1 MYSEQNKYVEKN
13 LQHNIMLFIIL
24 LCFEYITIET
34 HHTTNKSNDSTKRY
48 K

>member
-13 LQHNIMLFIIL
+13 LQHNIMLL
-24 LCFEYITIET
+24 LFCYVSSIS
-34 HHTTNKSNDSTKRY
+34 HTTNKSNDSTKRY